1 MAKGVDDMR
10 WQMRGM
16 LWPLI
21 LLILLG
27 YFGHLAWQ
35 GRAGLA
41 EQRALAARAAALKM
55 RLAELRAERARLE
68 ARVAAMRPRSRD
80 LDLLD
85 EVARRNLGYLRPD
98 ERVIVVPP
106 AEPAAAAR

>member
-1 MAKGVDDMR
+1 MR
-10 WQMRGM
+10 WQLRGIIF
-16 LWPLI
+16 PLI

-41 EQRALAARAAALKM
+41 EQRALADEAAALKA
-55 RLAELRAERARLE
+55 RLAALRAERARLE

-98 ERVIVVPP
+98 ERVIVFPP
-106 AEPAAAAR
+106 PQPAPPRSR